1 MSELKTVP
9 HETAGTIDTL
19 KEKASTAAHAT
30 SDAAHDAAKR
40 ASDAAHEAAQRAS
53 EAAHEAAKRASD
65 TIETNPLAVLAGG
78 LALGAVVGAL
88 LPRTAQE
95 TKTLAPLGKKLAAAA
110 TAAAATARD
119 VGKEQLTAALPSKD
133 GAKEQIR
140 AAFGTVVQAAKD
152 SGKAAV
158 KG

>member
-1 MSELKTVP
+1 MSELKNAP
-9 HETAGTIDTL
+9 TATTTNPGTIDTIRD
-19 KEKASTAAHAT
+19 KASTAAHAT

-40 ASDAAHEAAQRAS
+40 ASDAAHDAARA
-53 EAAHEAAKRASD
+53 ASD
-65 TIETNPLAVLAGG
+65 TIETSPLAVLAGG
-78 LALGAVVGAL
+78 LALGAVLGAL

-95 TKTLAPLGKKLAAAA
+95 TKALAPLGKKLSAAA

-133 GAKEQIR
+133 GAKEQLR
-140 AAFGTVVQAAKD
+140 TVFSNVVQAATD
-152 SGKAAV
+152 SGKSAI

>member
-1 MSELKTVP
+1 MSELKTAP
-9 HETAGTIDTL
+9 HETTGTIDTL

-40 ASDAAHEAAQRAS
+40 ASDAAHDAAQRAS
-53 EAAHEAAKRASD
+53 E
-65 TIETNPLAVLAGG
+65 TIETSPLAVLAGG
-78 LALGAVVGAL
+78 LALGAVLGAL

-95 TKTLAPLGKKLAAAA
+95 TRTLAPLGKKLAAAA

-133 GAKEQIR
+133 GAKEQLR
-140 AAFGTVVQAAKD
+140 SAFSTVVQAATD

-158 KG
+158 KS

>member
-9 HETAGTIDTL
+9 TATTTTSGTIDSI
-19 KEKASTAAHAT
+19 KDKAATAAHAT

-40 ASDAAHEAAQRAS
+40 ASDAAHDAAVRAQ
-53 EAAHEAAKRASD
+53 D
-65 TIETNPLAVLAGG
+65 TIETHPLAVLAGG

-95 TKTLAPLGKKLAAAA
+95 SKTLAPLGKKLAAAA

-133 GAKEQIR
+133 GAKEQLR
-140 AAFGTVVQAAKD
+140 SVFSNVVQAATD
-152 SGKAAV
+152 SGKSAI

>member
-1 MSELKTVP
+1 MSELKTAP
-9 HETAGTIDTL
+9 NESTGTIDTL

-30 SDAAHDAAKR
+30 SDAAKR
-40 ASDAAHEAAQRAS
+40 ASEAAHDAAQRAS
-53 EAAHEAAKRASD
+53 E
-65 TIETNPLAVLAGG
+65 TIDTNPLAVLAGG
-78 LALGAVVGAL
+78 LALGAVLGAL

-133 GAKEQIR
+133 GAKEQLR
-140 AAFGTVVQAAKD
+140 SAFSTVVQAATD

>member
-1 MSELKTVP
+1 MSELKTAP
-9 HETAGTIDTL
+9 TATTTGTIDTI
-19 KEKASTAAHAT
+19 KDKAATAAHAT

-40 ASDAAHEAAQRAS
+40 ASDVAHDAAQRAT
-53 EAAHEAAKRASD
+53 D

-95 TKTLAPLGKKLAAAA
+95 TRTLAPLGKKLSAAAAAAA
-110 TAAAATARD
+110 TTARD
-119 VGKEQLTAALPSKD
+119 VGKEQLAAALPSKD
-133 GAKEQIR
+133 GAKEQLR
-140 AAFGTVVQAAKD
+140 SVFSNVVQAATD
-152 SGKAAV
+152 SGKSAI

>member
-9 HETAGTIDTL
+9 TATTNTTTGTIDTL
-19 KEKASTAAHAT
+19 KDKASTAAHAT
-30 SDAAHDAAKR
+30 SEAAHDAAKR

-53 EAAHEAAKRASD
+53 D
-65 TIETNPLAVLAGG
+65 TIETSPLAVLAGG
-78 LALGAVVGAL
+78 LALGAVIGAL

-95 TKTLAPLGKKLAAAA
+95 TKALAPLGKKLSAAA

-119 VGKEQLTAALPSKD
+119 VGREQLTAALPSKD
-133 GAKEQIR
+133 GAKEQLR
-140 AAFGTVVQAAKD
+140 AAFGTVVQAATD